1 MLPGTIDHNP
11 TDGGMS
17 SAVAAVLAGALMAV
31 AAPAVAHAESPQHTD
46 WRQPIPSSQVLHGN
60 LFGIKASGIGIGNL
74 KSKKFLQASS
84 TANGAKVVQQ
94 PGNSANPLQN
104 WTAVNDSPYTSF
116 ENVPAGRNLGINGAS
131 TASGAAAIIA
141 NGAGDANQDW
151 KLVPVAGYPD
161 GYFAMKNRKS
171 GLCLGISGASTANGA
186 QAAQFACDG
195 SANQGWSWE

>member
-1 MLPGTIDHNP
+1 MYATCLRN
-11 TDGGMS
+11 
-17 SAVAAVLAGALMAV
+17 AVTAALAGALMAV
-31 AAPAVAHAESPQHTD
+31 AGPAVAHAQSLHTAD
-46 WRQPIPSSQVLHGN
+46 WRQPIPSSQVLNGN

-74 KSKKFLQASS
+74 KSKKFLQANS
-84 TANGAKVVQQ
+84 TANGARVVQQ
-94 PGNSANPLQN
+94 PGDSANPLQN
-104 WTAVNDSPYTSF
+104 WAAVNDSPYTSF
-116 ENVPAGRNLGINGAS
+116 ENVAAGRNLGIDGAS

-186 QAAQFACDG
+186 QAAQFGCDG
-195 SANQGWSWE
+195 SVNQGWALFNS